1 MLKDCKPPQF
11 PGAELNYRSEPP
23 RPFCIFSP
31 RLGLDIQNARF
42 NTTPTPPELP
52 FLKFKEN
59 HSPPFTLKISGF

>member
-23 RPFCIFSP
+23 RPFWIFAP

-52 FLKFKEN
+52 F
-59 HSPPFTLKISGF
+59 